1 MTKYLC
7 HKKLWIRF
15 LSYLSVSTL
24 IFLIVWTASYFFLP
38 EGIIRGK
45 TATVIVGDQAA
56 KSFFVEF
63 IRIAAYNLFFA
74 MVLIIAA
81 NWIFK
86 VGCYPLGYLI
96 PLYFVILYAILL
108 GTNSFAIP
116 LQEKMAPSF
125 AVLRRSG
132 IYEMIAFILMAAS
145 THGISAYRVLSFIPP
160 KSEEIKPKPTFS
172 QDIDWVG
179 FVAAI
184 LLLLAANAWEAYQ
197 IVYLV

>member
-7 HKKLWIRF
+7 HKKLWVRF
-15 LSYLSVSTL
+15 LSYLGVSTL
-24 IFLIVWTASYFFLP
+24 IFLMIWTPSYFFLP

-45 TATVIVGDQAA
+45 SATVIVGDEAA
-56 KSFFVEF
+56 RSFFTEF
-63 IRIAAYNLFFA
+63 LRIAAYNLFIS

-86 VGCYPLGYLI
+86 VGCFPLGYMI

-116 LQEKMAPSF
+116 LPERMAPSF
-125 AVLRRSG
+125 AVLKRSG

-145 THGISAYRVLSFIPP
+145 THRISSYRVLSFIPP
-160 KSEEIKPKPTFS
+160 KSEEIIPKPKFS

-179 FVAAI
+179 FITAI